1 MTEGKKQIAI
11 VALIIWLLLVIFFMI
26 LARNV
31 SIEIFLVLWLIGLLV
46 IMEQI
51 RPSFVQP
58 SYIRYLKFLITI
70 SVIVFVYIVIL
81 ELMEILNT

>member
-1 MTEGKKQIAI
+1 MTEEKKQIAI
-11 VALIIWLLLVIFFMI
+11 VALIIWLLLVIFLMI

-51 RPSFVQP
+51 RPSFVRP

-70 SVIVFVYIVIL
+70 SALVFVYIVIL